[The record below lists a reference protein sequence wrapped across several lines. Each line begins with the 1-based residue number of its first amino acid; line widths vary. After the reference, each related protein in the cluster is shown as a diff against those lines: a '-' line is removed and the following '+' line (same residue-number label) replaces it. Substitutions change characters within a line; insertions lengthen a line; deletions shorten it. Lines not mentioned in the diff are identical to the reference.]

1 VPGQDG
7 PDIEEDTM
15 HPDITKG
22 LVADR
27 IREWRDLAAR
37 DRLLRKA
44 RGGRHTTTT
53 SAADRLSPLVWFGRR
68 ADVAVANDDVAAT
81 DHRPSPDRR
90 AA

>member
-1 VPGQDG
+1 
-7 PDIEEDTM
+7 M
-15 HPDITKG
+15 HPDITQG

-27 IREWRDLAAR
+27 IREWQVRAAR

-44 RGGRHTTTT
+44 RGGRHTTAA

-68 ADVAVANDDVAAT
+68 ADTVGTSDHAAAA